1 MFKQLLTELQSRNI
15 NWIGIAR
22 QAGLPRAMFS
32 KAFNGHQEISPRH
45 YVRIFNA
52 ILDITGAIVFD
63 GRIWTKD
70 DAGIVL
76 WLSFDNWDDQ
86 DARGIMDTNDLAV
99 YLGDSYPPTSSGA
112 SPQPA
117 A

>member
-1 MFKQLLTELQSRNI
+1 MFSQLLKQLQSKNI

-22 QAGLPRAMFS
+22 AAGLPRAMFS

-70 DAGIVL
+70 EAGIIL
-76 WLSFDNWDDQ
+76 WISADDWNDETKRGLM
-86 DARGIMDTNDLAV
+86 DAHDL
-99 YLGDSYPPTSSGA
+99 YLYLA
-112 SPQPA
+112 E
-117 A
+117 